1 MSDFYRWQVLT
12 GMRLL
17 IWESSV
23 SPMSLAARRSALLAL
38 IVGVPA
44 AVVSAP
50 LAMFGGLVV
59 FSLAYVALRKQ
70 SFAEELKTRLLLYVP
85 NDADSYY
92 RLLASIAVGQCSQ
105 EMLSK
110 WIQLESTTLQRGVAG
125 L

>member
-59 FSLAYVALRKQ
+59 FSLAYVALHKQ

-110 WIQLESTTLQRGVAG
+110 WIQLESTTLQRGVA
-125 L
+125 

>member
-110 WIQLESTTLQRGVAG
+110 WIQLESTTLQRGVA
-125 L
+125 

>member
-59 FSLAYVALRKQ
+59 FSLAYVALHKQ

-110 WIQLESTTLQRGVAG
+110 WIQLESTTLQHGVA
-125 L
+125 

>member
-110 WIQLESTTLQRGVAG
+110 WIQLESTTLQHGVA
-125 L
+125 

>member
-23 SPMSLAARRSALLAL
+23 SPIPLAARRAALLAFV
-38 IVGVPA
+38 VGVPA
-44 AVVSAP
+44 SVVSAP
-50 LAMFGGLVV
+50 LAIFGGLVV
-59 FSLAYVALRKQ
+59 FLLAYMALRKQ

-110 WIQLESTTLQRGVAG
+110 WIQLESTTLERGVA
-125 L
+125 